1 MAKAY
6 LPNIKSWPVT
16 TLEANIKDG
25 YIISTD
31 SGGTPSTTDDDL
43 WDGDIPWLTPKE
55 ITKNNNT
62 IIVSTTERYITAQG
76 LAQSAAKLLPPGTV
90 MLTKR
95 APVGAIA
102 VNAVPMSTNQG
113 FLNFQCGPKL
123 RPLYLAYWLKV
134 NTPYLQQIAN
144 GSTYRE
150 LYKSDLFEFELA
162 VPPLAEQNA
171 ILTVIDSIQYVEY
184 LGIPLEQSA
193 PTIESVLDIQEHNR
207 RLHSHCV
214 PVILKLLSGAID
226 VVKIRN
232 IIEEA
237 SHA

>member
-25 YIISTD
+25 YIIKSID
-31 SGGTPSTTDDDL
+31 GRVLLQRPMTTC
-43 WDGDIPWLTPKE
+43 GMEGISWLKRKE

-95 APVGAIA
+95 APVGVYA

-113 FLNFQCGPKL
+113 FLKLQSSPSL
-123 RPLYLAYWLKV
+123 RPL
-134 NTPYLQQIAN
+134 
-144 GSTYRE
+144 
-150 LYKSDLFEFELA
+150 SDF
-162 VPPLAEQNA
+162 
-171 ILTVIDSIQYVEY
+171 T
-184 LGIPLEQSA
+184 G
-193 PTIESVLDIQEHNR
+193 
-207 RLHSHCV
+207 
-214 PVILKLLSGAID
+214 
-226 VVKIRN
+226 
-232 IIEEA
+232 
-237 SHA
+237 